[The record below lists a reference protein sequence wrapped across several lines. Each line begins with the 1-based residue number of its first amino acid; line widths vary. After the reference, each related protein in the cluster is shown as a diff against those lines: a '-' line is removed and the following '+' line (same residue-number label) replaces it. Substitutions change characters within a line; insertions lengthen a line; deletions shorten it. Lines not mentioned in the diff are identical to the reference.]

1 MEQNTKRIGAASQA
15 AIRKPA
21 PTPHRNSKQKPRIEE
36 ASSPLPDD
44 AALVRQAE
52 TLLSQYKQ
60 GKQALEKRII
70 DNELWFRQRHW
81 DVSGRSRNPGD
92 PEPVSGWLFNS
103 LANKHAD
110 AMDSLPGLTVLPR
123 EEGDKHDAAV
133 LSDVLPV
140 VLEQNDYEQVYSDMW
155 WYKLRSGTGVTGVFW
170 DPAKQ
175 GGLGDITIRSLDL
188 LNLFWEPGI
197 SDLQDSRNLFYIS
210 LHDGDLLK
218 AQYPQLAEA
227 SASPASPVA
236 MAEYVRDESID
247 RSGKML
253 MVDWYYKR
261 WQNGRMVLHLCKICS
276 GCVLFC
282 SEREPAFQNGYYH
295 HGQYPFVLDTLF
307 PIPDSPVGF
316 GFIDVCKSP
325 QVYIDRLDQ
334 ALLKNTI
341 IGARPRW
348 FIKGDGMI
356 NEEEYADVS
365 NDFVHF
371 AGSGNPQESILQVQ
385 VPQLNPYAIAMRQAK
400 IDELKEVSGNRDFS
414 QGATA
419 GGVTAFSAIQMLRE
433 SGSKLSRDMIAS
445 AYRAFAQ
452 VGYLCIDLMRQ
463 FYDAPRTFR
472 ISGAQGETAFATF
485 SGRQIASKLTSD
497 GFMTSSRTPVFDIR
511 VIARH
516 NDPYSSILQNERAQ
530 VLYQM
535 GFFAPQMAEQALLAL
550 DMMDFE
556 GIDRVRARISQSVGL
571 RQHNQQLEQLSMAMA
586 EELDRLS
593 GQSKYAPMLRQILL
607 QAPAL
612 EGR

>member
-1 MEQNTKRIGAASQA
+1 MEEKTKHSVYM
-15 AIRKPA
+15 P
-21 PTPHRNSKQKPRIEE
+21 QKPDLPYNS
-36 ASSPLPDD
+36 APKGDDPKQPSPAMPSDE
-44 AALVRQAE
+44 ALVQKALE
-52 TLLSQYKQ
+52 LLSRYKQ

-81 DVSGRSRNPGD
+81 DVTGHSRNPED

-123 EEGDKHDAAV
+123 EESDKHAADI

-140 VLEQNDYEQVYSDMW
+140 VLEQNQYEQVYSDMW

-170 DPAKQ
+170 DPAKH
-175 GGLGDITIRSLDL
+175 GGLGDITVRSLDL
-188 LNLFWEPGI
+188 LNLFWEPGV

-210 LHDGDLLK
+210 LHDGDLLR
-218 AQYPQLAEA
+218 AQYPQLNNAP
-227 SASPASPVA
+227 SAPAAPITV
-236 MAEYVRDESID
+236 AEYVRDESLD
-247 RSGKML
+247 HSGKLL

-261 WQNGRMVLHLCKICS
+261 WQNGRMVLHLCKICA

-282 SEREPAFQNGYYH
+282 SEREPAFADGYYH
-295 HGQYPFVLDTLF
+295 HGKYPFVLDTLF
-307 PIPDSPVGF
+307 PIPDSPAGF

-334 ALLKNTI
+334 ALLKNTV

-385 VPQLNPYAIAMRQAK
+385 VPQLNPYAVTMRQAK
-400 IDELKEVSGNRDFS
+400 IEELKEVSGNRDFS

-472 ISGAQGETAFATF
+472 ICASHGETAFASF
-485 SGRQIASKLTSD
+485 SGRQIASRTSSD

-511 VIARH
+511 VVARH
-516 NDPYSSILQNERAQ
+516 GDPYSGLLQNERAQ
-530 VLYQM
+530 ALYQM
-535 GFFAPQMAEQALLAL
+535 GFFAPQMADQALLAL
-550 DMMDFE
+550 DLMNFE
-556 GIDRVRARISQSVGL
+556 GIDRVRARISQSATNQ
-571 RQHNQQLEQLSMAMA
+571 RQTRELTRLALAMA
-586 EELDRLS
+586 EQLDRLG
-593 GQSKYAPMLRQILL
+593 GQNRYTPMLRQLL
-607 QAPAL
+607 GQQPAAS
-612 EGR
+612 EGA